1 MQVLHFCHSGIVKQ
15 TFFTERMRLM
25 FHADRL
31 IAAFDGSDDS
41 KKALQKAIDLSK
53 TFHAD
58 LTVVHSHNAKDT
70 RTIVD
75 PPRPGAGAT
84 YIGGGI
90 ASVPDP
96 LQAERISPDP
106 MIYEDRTEEIVAEAR
121 MLMNDSQ
128 IDGDIDILEGDPAD
142 AIIEHADRISAD
154 LIVMGSRDQNMLK
167 KLLFGSVSEKLS
179 SKSDIPVLIV
189 K

>member
-1 MQVLHFCHSGIVKQ
+1 
-15 TFFTERMRLM
+15 M

-53 TFHAD
+53 TLHAA
-58 LTVVHSHNAKDT
+58 LTVVHSHNAKET
-70 RTIVD
+70 QTIID
-75 PPRPGAGAT
+75 PPRPGTGAA

-96 LQAERISPDP
+96 LNTERAVPAP
-106 MIYEDRTEEIVAEAR
+106 MIYEDRTEEVIAEAR
-121 MLMNDSQ
+121 MLLNDNH

-154 LIVMGSRDQNMLK
+154 LIVMGSRDQNRLK

>member
-1 MQVLHFCHSGIVKQ
+1 
-15 TFFTERMRLM
+15 
-25 FHADRL
+25 
-31 IAAFDGSDDS
+31 
-41 KKALQKAIDLSK
+41 
-53 TFHAD
+53 
-58 LTVVHSHNAKDT
+58 
-70 RTIVD
+70 
-75 PPRPGAGAT
+75 
-84 YIGGGI
+84 
-90 ASVPDP
+90 
-96 LQAERISPDP
+96 

-154 LIVMGSRDQNMLK
+154 LIVMGSRDQNRLK

>member
-1 MQVLHFCHSGIVKQ
+1 
-15 TFFTERMRLM
+15 
-25 FHADRL
+25 
-31 IAAFDGSDDS
+31 
-41 KKALQKAIDLSK
+41 
-53 TFHAD
+53 
-58 LTVVHSHNAKDT
+58 
-70 RTIVD
+70 
-75 PPRPGAGAT
+75 
-84 YIGGGI
+84 
-90 ASVPDP
+90 
-96 LQAERISPDP
+96 
-106 MIYEDRTEEIVAEAR
+106 

-154 LIVMGSRDQNMLK
+154 LIVMGSRDQNRLK

>member
-1 MQVLHFCHSGIVKQ
+1 
-15 TFFTERMRLM
+15 M

-53 TFHAD
+53 TLHAT
-58 LTVVHSHNAKDT
+58 LTVVHSHNVKET
-70 RTIVD
+70 QTIVD
-75 PPRPGAGAT
+75 PPRPVTGAT

-96 LQAERISPDP
+96 LNTEGAVPAP
-106 MIYEDRTEEIVAEAR
+106 MIYEDRTEEVIAEAR
-121 MLMNDSQ
+121 MLLNDNH

-154 LIVMGSRDQNMLK
+154 LIVMGSRDQNRLK

>member
-1 MQVLHFCHSGIVKQ
+1 
-15 TFFTERMRLM
+15 
-25 FHADRL
+25 
-31 IAAFDGSDDS
+31 
-41 KKALQKAIDLSK
+41 
-53 TFHAD
+53 
-58 LTVVHSHNAKDT
+58 
-70 RTIVD
+70 
-75 PPRPGAGAT
+75 
-84 YIGGGI
+84 
-90 ASVPDP
+90 
-96 LQAERISPDP
+96 

-121 MLMNDSQ
+121 MLMNDSK

-154 LIVMGSRDQNMLK
+154 LIVMGSRDQNRLK

>member
-1 MQVLHFCHSGIVKQ
+1 
-15 TFFTERMRLM
+15 M

-96 LQAERISPDP
+96 LQAERIS
-106 MIYEDRTEEIVAEAR
+106 
-121 MLMNDSQ
+121 
-128 IDGDIDILEGDPAD
+128 
-142 AIIEHADRISAD
+142 
-154 LIVMGSRDQNMLK
+154 LIR
-167 KLLFGSVSEKLS
+167 
-179 SKSDIPVLIV
+179 
-189 K
+189 

>member
-1 MQVLHFCHSGIVKQ
+1 
-15 TFFTERMRLM
+15 M

-53 TFHAD
+53 TLHAT

-70 RTIVD
+70 QKIVD
-75 PPRPGAGAT
+75 SPMPGTGAT

-96 LQAERISPDP
+96 LNTEGTVRDP
-106 MIYEDRTEEIVAEAR
+106 MIYEDRTEEVIAEAR
-121 MLMNDSQ
+121 MLMNDNQ

-142 AIIEHADRISAD
+142 AIIEHADRIAAD
-154 LIVMGSRDQNMLK
+154 LIVMGSRDQNKLK

>member
-1 MQVLHFCHSGIVKQ
+1 
-15 TFFTERMRLM
+15 
-25 FHADRL
+25 
-31 IAAFDGSDDS
+31 
-41 KKALQKAIDLSK
+41 
-53 TFHAD
+53 
-58 LTVVHSHNAKDT
+58 
-70 RTIVD
+70 
-75 PPRPGAGAT
+75 
-84 YIGGGI
+84 
-90 ASVPDP
+90 
-96 LQAERISPDP
+96 

-121 MLMNDSQ
+121 MLMNESQ

-154 LIVMGSRDQNMLK
+154 LIVMGSRDQNRLK